1 VAGRL
6 EDPIRNPRGDDV
18 TPGQRDD
25 DAPLLDDNASLRND
39 APVGNDGGGRESAI
53 AEADQPVIFVPV
65 EAEDLARRRRRRLA
79 VLWLITFILV
89 GSAGFYYKRK
99 VDPIHAQESYES
111 GLRLLKIARYSQAIT
126 AFDRAISLK
135 PDFADAYLMR
145 AKALVADNQTERS
158 FRDFG
163 QTIAMRP
170 NDPQP
175 LLERGAAYI
184 ELKDYQAAI
193 SDANAALAL
202 DTNLA
207 PAYNLRGIAIRN
219 MGNLEGAL
227 ADFDRAV
234 KLLPDESNYFERGTT
249 YQMLGEHRLAIAD
262 FTQMIEFHPDTAAAY
277 FARAKSRRAIG
288 DFRGAERDHMAG
300 RIIDG
305 R

>member
-6 EDPIRNPRGDDV
+6 EDPRRNV
-18 TPGQRDD
+18 
-25 DAPLLDDNASLRND
+25 D
-39 APVGNDGGGRESAI
+39 APVQRVDNAPHREDVDPSVRGDAPETPIGGA
-53 AEADQPVIFVPV
+53 AQPVIFIPV
-65 EAEDLARRRRRRLA
+65 EAEDLARRRRGRLT
-79 VLWLITFILV
+79 VVWTVTIILV
-89 GSAGFYYKRK
+89 GTAGYYYKRS

-111 GLRLLKIARYSQAIT
+111 GVRLLKIARYPQAIL

-135 PDFADAYLMR
+135 PDLADAYLMR

-158 FRDFG
+158 FHDFS
-163 QTIAMRP
+163 QTIEMRP

-175 LLERGAAYI
+175 LIERGMAYL

-193 SDANAALAL
+193 GDSSAALAL

-207 PAYNLRGIAIRN
+207 NAYNLRGTAVRA
-219 MGNLEGAL
+219 MGNLQGAL

-234 KLLPDESNYFERGTT
+234 NLLPNENNYFERGTT
-249 YQMLGEHRLAIAD
+249 YQMLGEHAKAIAD
-262 FTQMIEFHPDTAAAY
+262 FTEMIGFRPDTAAGY
-277 FARAKSRRAIG
+277 FARAKSKRAIG
-288 DFRGAERDHMAG
+288 DIRGAEQDHLAG